1 MTGIIDYGG
10 GNSGSVANAL
20 ARLGE
25 PFRLVGTHSEIAASS
40 RLILPGVGH
49 FGAML
54 AALDRRGL
62 RAPILAAIAAGVPF
76 LGICVGLQALYAG
89 SEEDGNACGL
99 AVWSGTIRRFASGQG
114 YKIPHVGWA
123 EVRAAAPSRLLEG
136 IAHGERFYFTH
147 SYYAPLGEPTTGT
160 VQYPVPFTA
169 VAERGNVAAVQFHP
183 EKSGAAGERVLRNF
197 LNLAAP
203 VPGLAKRIIPC
214 LDVKDGR
221 VVKGVQFAGLRDSGD
236 PAERA
241 RAYNAAGADELVMLD
256 IAATLESR
264 PTLLETVRRV
274 AAELQLPF
282 CVGGGVRTLAD
293 AAALLAAGAD
303 KVAVNSA
310 ALARPELINEIA
322 AAFGSQAVVVA
333 IDARGGEVLSHGGTR
348 PTGRAAVEWAR
359 QAEAAGAGEILLTSM
374 DRDGTRSG
382 FDCVLT
388 ASVAATA
395 GIPVIASG
403 GGGAASDFVEVF
415 GPGRAD
421 AALAASIFH
430 TGTLPI
436 EQLKRELEA
445 AGIPVRRTY

>member
-25 PFRLVGTHSEIAASS
+25 PFRLVGTLPEIAAST
-40 RLILPGVGH
+40 RVILPGVGH
-49 FGAML
+49 FGATL

-62 RAPILAAIAAGVPF
+62 RVPMLAAIASGVPF
-76 LGICVGLQALYAG
+76 LGICVGLQVLYDG
-89 SEEDGNACGL
+89 SEEEATAAGL
-99 AVWSGTIRRFASGQG
+99 GVWPGTIRRFARGQG

-123 EVRAAAPSRLLEG
+123 EVRAAAASRLLEG
-136 IAHGERFYFTH
+136 VAHGERFYFTH
-147 SYYAPLGEPTTGT
+147 SYYAPKSATTTGLAE
-160 VQYPVPFTA
+160 YPIPFTA

-183 EKSGAAGERVLRNF
+183 EKSGGAGERVLRNF
-197 LNLAAP
+197 LNLAVSAP
-203 VPGLAKRIIPC
+203 GPAKRIIPC
-214 LDVKDGR
+214 LDVIDGR
-221 VVKGVQFAGLRDSGD
+221 VVKGVQFGGLRDSGD

-241 RAYNAAGADELVMLD
+241 RAYNAAGADELVLLD

-264 PTLLETVRRV
+264 STLLATVRRV

-282 CVGGGVRTLAD
+282 CVGGGVRGLSD
-293 AAALLAAGAD
+293 AAALLVAGAD

-310 ALARPELINEIA
+310 ALARPELVNEIA

-348 PTGRAAVEWAR
+348 PTGRTAVAWAR

-382 FDCVLT
+382 FDCALT

-403 GGGAASDFVEVF
+403 GGGTASDFLEVF
-415 GPGRAD
+415 GPGHAD

-430 TGTLPI
+430 TGALPI
-436 EQLKRELEA
+436 EQLKRELAA